1 MIEEKILSYEN
12 NKQVF
17 KSRKIDVSTFLRMK
31 DFALIKAKPHFLH
44 LVVGCRIRK
53 LMTSMPDFFKRFY
66 PILFQYSNTILENS
80 DPTILSKY

>member
-17 KSRKIDVSTFLRMK
+17 KSRKIDVEAFLTIK
-31 DFALIKAKPHFLH
+31 DLGLIKGKTHFPH

-53 LMTSMPDFFKRFY
+53 LMTSVP
-66 PILFQYSNTILENS
+66 
-80 DPTILSKY
+80 